1 MASEKL
7 YRNTPNCYAGYAFLL
22 SHALFT
28 RFATTIFRF
37 KKMQFIAYMGAYK
50 QNSFYLRQGVM
61 KEAKASFQENIISC
75 LNIHTLLFIKLIPLF
90 DVPKL

>member
-1 MASEKL
+1 
-7 YRNTPNCYAGYAFLL
+7 
-22 SHALFT
+22 
-28 RFATTIFRF
+28 
-37 KKMQFIAYMGAYK
+37 MQFIAYMGAYK

-90 DVPKL
+90 GVPKL